1 MSERKKRN
9 IIICSLCGVL
19 LFMTV
24 GYAAFN
30 TLLDINGT
38 TSITSNWEIKITN
51 VERTNITNMA
61 EEVNNPVW
69 SELTASM
76 EANLYQKGDSIEY
89 DVTIENKG
97 TLDAVLT
104 NVEQT
109 TVSNHDA
116 IKITTSGYE
125 KGETLSSK
133 GVKIIKV
140 KIEYNPDFNGVPEIG
155 SSEVKISFTFEQL
168 GKGEVIPD
176 PDPIVDFETVSTTR
190 SITVTPKIEPRAEIT
205 KYEYKL
211 DTADYVEDSSTHI
224 FDQITHNTEH
234 NIQVKL
240 TTKDGKE
247 IESEVKSV
255 STLLLPS
262 PSVTPDCS
270 TSMTFPAECNG
281 TYICSYTFSGG
292 RNEKVTVT
300 SPTINV
306 YIGNWNQRVNILA
319 EVSDGYNT
327 TSDLEWVNAW
337 NCAD

>member
-1 MSERKKRN
+1 
-9 IIICSLCGVL
+9 
-19 LFMTV
+19 MTV

-247 IESEVKSV
+247 IESEVKPV
-255 STLLLPS
+255 STLLLENTTGCSASRVPVGGQAS
-262 PSVTPDCS
+262 FPEGCSNGLTCSLSVSGCSNCSSVCNAGLCSCDTYMTGGSTITS
-270 TSMTFPAECNG
+270 TS
-281 TYICSYTFSGG
+281 
-292 RNEKVTVT
+292 
-300 SPTINV
+300 
-306 YIGNWNQRVNILA
+306 
-319 EVSDGYNT
+319 VSDGYNT
-327 TSDLEWVNAW
+327 VTNSCSSNSSTPCLYY
-337 NCAD
+337 